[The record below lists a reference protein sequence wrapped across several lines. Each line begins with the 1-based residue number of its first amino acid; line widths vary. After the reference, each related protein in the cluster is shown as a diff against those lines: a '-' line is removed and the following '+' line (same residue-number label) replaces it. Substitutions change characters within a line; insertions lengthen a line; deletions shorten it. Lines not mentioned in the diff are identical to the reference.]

1 MLIANQMLLGKI
13 AGVLVAGFG
22 LHTMGILNIPWLD
35 RQKRWTYK
43 GSTGRPHQSF
53 VIGMAFAAGWTPCV
67 GPILGGILAIASV
80 HATLWDGVTL
90 LFSYAI
96 GMGLPFL
103 LMAATI
109 GKSTALLDTLK
120 RRHRTI
126 EVTSGLLLIERSAS
140 CSIPTPSPPWP
151 DTSTST
157 TSSDLCPTAPL
168 SRQVEGPLPAAHHAT
183 LSRARSTC
191 SRSPASVN
199 TSPGSSRV
207 SPLGMTFSRPRPIA
221 RINAPSG
228 KDKSLRNATES
239 RVADGHFVNADCLV
253 LLVEEGEEVGVP
265 HQVLHDGE
273 RG

>member
-1 MLIANQMLLGKI
+1 MTGISLRPGDGAVDARRSPRTVTLHVSFFIVGFTLVFIALGASASLIGRLLIANQMLLGKI

-80 HATLWDGVTL
+80 YATLWDWVTL

-126 EVTSGLLLIERSAS
+126 EVTSGLLLIGARSAS

-168 SRQVEGPLPAAHHAT
+168 S
-183 LSRARSTC
+183 
-191 SRSPASVN
+191 
-199 TSPGSSRV
+199 PG
-207 SPLGMTFSRPRPIA
+207 
-221 RINAPSG
+221 
-228 KDKSLRNATES
+228 K
-239 RVADGHFVNADCLV
+239 
-253 LLVEEGEEVGVP
+253 
-265 HQVLHDGE
+265 
-273 RG
+273 